1 MDRLNKGKQIMSET
15 KNITKKEQNHI
26 KNYIYNL
33 IKELISSDIDELSDY
48 WGSVHL
54 DDYLY
59 NIEGDGEIKFTFDIN
74 ICDNGE
80 CLSADVYGLYKE
92 YNTAEHWSTNTSD
105 YLKIPI
111 SKEIQTLYSKKINE
125 LKKY

>member
-1 MDRLNKGKQIMSET
+1 MSET

-59 NIEGDGEIKFTFDIN
+59 NIEGDGEIKSTFDIN
-74 ICDNGE
+74 IFDNGE
-80 CLSADVYGLYKE
+80 FLHSSVYGLYKE
-92 YNTAEHWSTNTSD
+92 DINDEHWSVNSSD
-105 YLKIPI
+105 YFNIPI

-125 LKKY
+125 LKRSK